1 MGLTRSLWI
10 AVMVGVLAIV
20 GLSVPAILHFHAR
33 IVAIEAIVSKGGGVG
48 TVRHR
53 PLWQRTSLGYPRY
66 IAFEEVEFVNWEGK
80 AITDAD
86 LDPLLTFRTIQ
97 RLNLRH
103 TRVTDA
109 GMNRLK
115 ELPDLKLVLLNG
127 TAVSGAGIAELQRAL
142 PGLKIEN

>member
-1 MGLTRSLWI
+1 MPSNPATPSPAEFHRFSMGLTRSLWI

-80 AITDAD
+80 AI
-86 LDPLLTFRTIQ
+86 
-97 RLNLRH
+97 
-103 TRVTDA
+103 
-109 GMNRLK
+109 
-115 ELPDLKLVLLNG
+115 
-127 TAVSGAGIAELQRAL
+127 
-142 PGLKIEN
+142 